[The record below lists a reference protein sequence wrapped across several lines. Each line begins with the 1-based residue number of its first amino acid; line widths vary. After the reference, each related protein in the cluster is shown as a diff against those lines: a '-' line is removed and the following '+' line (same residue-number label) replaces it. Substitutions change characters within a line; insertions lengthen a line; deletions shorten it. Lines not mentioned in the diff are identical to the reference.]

1 MKLNQ
6 DCHELISSLI
16 FLFLCLIVRPYP
28 YDSFITSDLQ
38 HCLCWRSDLEPNYV
52 SISFI
57 CSLLLKAAIAALER
71 LPGTTNF
78 LTHSRRGD
86 RAESHPP
93 SQANEKGL
101 NCCCRSAETIVQFIP
116 RRVWFRPATRQLWR
130 SWGLYWEQRQ
140 LEKTGAR
147 WQLRIQDPYGT
158 WAKQKGDGNMGLV
171 VMGWVKSHWKQ
182 WEEQLSLSQ
191 TKSRNT

>member
-38 HCLCWRSDLEPNYV
+38 QCLCWGSDLEPNYG

-57 CSLLLKAAIAALER
+57 FSLLLKAAVAALQR
-71 LPGTTNF
+71 LPEIVYF

-93 SQANEKGL
+93 SQANRKGL
-101 NCCCRSAETIVQFIP
+101 NCSWRGAETIVQFIA
-116 RRVWFRPATRQLWR
+116 RRVWFRPAKRQLLR
-130 SWGLYWEQRQ
+130 SWGLY
-140 LEKTGAR
+140 
-147 WQLRIQDPYGT
+147 
-158 WAKQKGDGNMGLV
+158 
-171 VMGWVKSHWKQ
+171 
-182 WEEQLSLSQ
+182 
-191 TKSRNT
+191 